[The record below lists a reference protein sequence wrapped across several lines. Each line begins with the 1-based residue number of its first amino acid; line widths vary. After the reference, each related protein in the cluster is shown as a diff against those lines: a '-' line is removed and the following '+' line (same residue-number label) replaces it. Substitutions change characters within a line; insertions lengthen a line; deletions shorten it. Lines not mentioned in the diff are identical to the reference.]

1 VWKKLLNVKWTNGN
15 NMQPKRLLLAE
26 DDLMLASLLKY
37 RLESGGYTVDLAADG
52 REVKSYLAETL
63 PDVIVSD
70 IMMPYFSGIEL
81 VDFLRSELKSRV
93 PIIIISNAGNET
105 NILNAFDLGA
115 DDFISKPVSPAELMI
130 RVDKLIRKQ
139 II

>member
-1 VWKKLLNVKWTNGN
+1 
-15 NMQPKRLLLAE
+15 MQPKRLLLAE

>member
-1 VWKKLLNVKWTNGN
+1 
-15 NMQPKRLLLAE
+15 MQPKRLLLAE
-26 DDLMLASLLKY
+26 DDPMLASLLKY
-37 RLESGGYTVDLAADG
+37 RLERGGYAVDLASDG
-52 REVKSYLAETL
+52 REVKSYLKERL

-81 VDFLRSELKSRV
+81 VDFLRSELKSAV
-93 PIIIISNAGNET
+93 PVIIISNAGNET

-130 RVDKLIRKQ
+130 RVDKLLRKRPF
-139 II
+139 

>member
-1 VWKKLLNVKWTNGN
+1 MNVKWTNGN

-130 RVDKLIRKQ
+130 RVDKLMRKQ

>member
-1 VWKKLLNVKWTNGN
+1 
-15 NMQPKRLLLAE
+15 MQHKRLLLAE
-26 DDLMLASLLKY
+26 DDHMLASLLQY
-37 RLESGGYTVDLAADG
+37 RLERGGYAVDLVYDG
-52 REVKSYLAETL
+52 RDVKTYLKEQL

-81 VDFLRSELKSRV
+81 LDFLRSELNSKV
-93 PIIIISNAGNET
+93 PVIIISTAGNET

-130 RVDKLIRKQ
+130 RVDKLIRKR
-139 II
+139 IV

>member
-1 VWKKLLNVKWTNGN
+1 
-15 NMQPKRLLLAE
+15 MQPKRLLLAE

-37 RLESGGYTVDLAADG
+37 RLERGGYTVDLAADG
-52 REVKSYLAETL
+52 REVKSYLAVTL

-81 VDFLRSELKSRV
+81 VDFLRSELKSTV

>member
-1 VWKKLLNVKWTNGN
+1 
-15 NMQPKRLLLAE
+15 
-26 DDLMLASLLKY
+26 
-37 RLESGGYTVDLAADG
+37 
-52 REVKSYLAETL
+52 VKSYLAEKL

-115 DDFISKPVSPAELMI
+115 DDFISKPVSPAELII

>member
-1 VWKKLLNVKWTNGN
+1 MNVKWTNGTK
-15 NMQPKRLLLAE
+15 MQPKRLLLAE

-52 REVKSYLAETL
+52 REVKSYLAEKL

-115 DDFISKPVSPAELMI
+115 DDFISKPVSPAELII

>member
-1 VWKKLLNVKWTNGN
+1 
-15 NMQPKRLLLAE
+15 MQSRRLLLAE
-26 DDLMLASLLKY
+26 DDPMLASLLKY
-37 RLESGGYTVDLAADG
+37 RLERGG
-52 REVKSYLAETL
+52 REVKSYLEEQL

-93 PIIIISNAGNET
+93 PVIIISNAGNET

-115 DDFISKPVSPAELMI
+115 DDFISKPVSPAELII
-130 RVDKLIRKQ
+130 RVDKLMRNRTI
-139 II
+139 